1 MLPHQIEKNADT
13 PHGKWFWMAV
23 AALVFG
29 QLVAFWMLC
38 SWQVR
43 KAEIRNAGL
52 QLERTALADCLRQAA
67 GATRS
72 SCAARLAP
80 SASALSAGG
89 AKPGDGDAA
98 LAGTSSATAVNFTL
112 R

>member
-72 SCAARLAP
+72 SCA
-80 SASALSAGG
+80 LSAGG